1 MIEKTDE
8 YWMEHALTL
17 AKRAESLGE
26 VPIGCVIVK
35 DGEIVSEA
43 HNLRETSQ
51 RAVAHAELLAIDEAC
66 QKLHSWRLVGCT
78 LYVTLEPC
86 AMCAGAIV
94 LARLDRVVFGAFDPK
109 GGCAGSLMNLLE
121 DKRLNHRPEVV
132 SGVKQEECGNLLR
145 TFFLKLRNT

>member
-8 YWMEHALTL
+8 YWMEHALAL
-17 AKRAESLGE
+17 AKKAESLGE

-51 RAVAHAELLAIDEAC
+51 RAVAHAELIAIDEAC
-66 QKLHSWRLVGCT
+66 RKLHSWRLVGCT

-86 AMCAGAIV
+86 VMCAGAIV
-94 LARLDRVVFGAFDPK
+94 MARLDRVVFGAFDPK
-109 GGCAGSLMNLLE
+109 GGCVGSLMNLLE
-121 DKRLNHRPEVV
+121 EQRFNHRPEVV
-132 SGVKQEECGNLLR
+132 SGVKREECGELLR
-145 TFFLKLRNT
+145 SFFRKLRNA

>member
-8 YWMEHALTL
+8 YWMEHALAL
-17 AKRAESLGE
+17 AKNAESLGE

-66 QKLHSWRLVGCT
+66 RKLNSWRLVGCT

-86 AMCAGAIV
+86 VMCAGAIV

-109 GGCAGSLMNLLE
+109 GGCAGSLMNLLKE
-121 DKRLNHRPEVV
+121 QRFNHRPEVV
-132 SGVKQEECGNLLR
+132 SGVKQEECGELLR
-145 TFFLKLRNT
+145 SFFRKLRNA

>member
-8 YWMEHALTL
+8 YWMEHALAL
-17 AKRAESLGE
+17 AKNAESLGE

-66 QKLHSWRLVGCT
+66 RKLNSWRLVGCT

-86 AMCAGAIV
+86 VMCAGAIV

-109 GGCAGSLMNLLE
+109 GGCAGSLLNLLKE
-121 DKRLNHRPEVV
+121 QRFNHRPEVV
-132 SGVKQEECGNLLR
+132 SGVKQEECGELLR
-145 TFFLKLRNT
+145 SFFRKLRNA

>member
-8 YWMEHALTL
+8 YWMDYAIQL
-17 AKRAESLGE
+17 AKQAESLGE

-35 DGEIVSEA
+35 DGEIIGEA

-86 AMCAGAIV
+86 AMCAGAIN

-121 DKRLNHRPEVV
+121 EKRFNHRPEVV
-132 SGVKQEECGNLLR
+132 SGVRQEECGNLLR
-145 TFFLKLRNT
+145 TFFRKLRNT

>member
-8 YWMEHALTL
+8 YWMEHALAL
-17 AKRAESLGE
+17 AKKAESLGE

-66 QKLHSWRLVGCT
+66 RKLNSWRLVGCT

-86 AMCAGAIV
+86 VMCAGAIV

-109 GGCAGSLMNLLE
+109 GGCVGSLMNLLE
-121 DKRLNHRPEVV
+121 EKRFNHRAEVV
-132 SGVKQEECGNLLR
+132 SGIKQEECGNLLR
-145 TFFLKLRNT
+145 MFFRKLRNV